1 MPNFYEILKLKKDAT
16 QPEIKSAF
24 RRLARRYHPDVNPG
38 DEKAEQRFKE
48 ISQAHEVL
56 GDPNNRSAYDKYGD
70 KWQQADQ
77 LEEMEKRNNNFAFNR
92 FSRGNI
98 NQSFSFDGDLSGLFS
113 GTNGFDSLF
122 QRTNNRSRGADL
134 EQQINITLKE
144 SYNGTT
150 RKISLSQNVQNSS
163 SIEVNIPKG
172 VTQGQRIKITGKGQ
186 PGRNGGNA
194 GDLILIINLEHNAV
208 FSRDGNNLR
217 VRADVMMTDAILGT
231 EIHVPTLKEKNLV
244 LNLPP
249 MTQAGRIFRLAGQG
263 MPIKES
269 GFGDLLV
276 EIRIVIPNELSDAQ
290 KELFK
295 KIHNLQDESL
305 GNEKK

>member
-1 MPNFYEILKLKKDAT
+1 M
-16 QPEIKSAF
+16 
-24 RRLARRYHPDVNPG
+24 
-38 DEKAEQRFKE
+38 
-48 ISQAHEVL
+48 
-56 GDPNNRSAYDKYGD
+56 
-70 KWQQADQ
+70 
-77 LEEMEKRNNNFAFNR
+77 
-92 FSRGNI
+92 
-98 NQSFSFDGDLSGLFS
+98 
-113 GTNGFDSLF
+113 
-122 QRTNNRSRGADL
+122 
-134 EQQINITLKE
+134 
-144 SYNGTT
+144 
-150 RKISLSQNVQNSS
+150 QNSS

-276 EIRIVIPNELSDAQ
+276 EIRIVIPTELSDEQ
-290 KELFK
+290 IDLFK
-295 KIHNLQDESL
+295 KIHELETDFFSDE
-305 GNEKK
+305 EK